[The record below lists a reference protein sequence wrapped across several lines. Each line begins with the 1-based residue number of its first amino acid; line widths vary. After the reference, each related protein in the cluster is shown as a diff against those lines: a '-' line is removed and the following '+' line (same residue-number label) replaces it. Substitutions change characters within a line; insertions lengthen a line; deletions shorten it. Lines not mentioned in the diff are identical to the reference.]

1 MSSDTVDDIADDKD
15 KEGYE
20 RLVNIW
26 SSNVV
31 WSSVRGKL
39 YLQCKVKVSQ
49 TSAYLPESFKGNYFK
64 FFALNLITFILI
76 KR

>member
-39 YLQCKVKVSQ
+39 YLQCKVEVSR
-49 TSAYLPESFKGNYFK
+49 TNTYLPESFK
-64 FFALNLITFILI
+64 
-76 KR
+76 